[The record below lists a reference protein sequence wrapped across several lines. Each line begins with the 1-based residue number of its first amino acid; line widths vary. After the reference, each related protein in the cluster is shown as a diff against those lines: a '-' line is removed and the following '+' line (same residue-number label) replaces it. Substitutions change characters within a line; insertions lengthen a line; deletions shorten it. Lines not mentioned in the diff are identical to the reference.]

1 MSKLAECIL
10 FLSAFRSECPD
21 HPLPPVP
28 ERGLKCDA
36 RRAASHPL
44 LPVPERGL
52 KCEARRAASP
62 PLPPVPERELEMRR
76 ETRRLPSA
84 SPCPGDGRAGED
96 ERKKNSECVLRIL
109 IGGLL
114 KLKKLGK
121 KELGGI
127 FRFFWGRKAWKR
139 KRFPE

>member
-1 MSKLAECIL
+1 MKCEARRAAS
-10 FLSAFRSECPD
+10 

-28 ERGLKCDA
+28 ERG
-36 RRAASHPL
+36 
-44 LPVPERGL
+44 
-52 KCEARRAASP
+52 
-62 PLPPVPERELEMRR
+62 LEMRR

-121 KELGGI
+121 KNWKEFSG
-127 FRFFWGRKAWKR
+127 FFGEEKHGKG
-139 KRFPE
+139 KDFPNKENRY